1 MTDGLLFETGKT
13 SLRRS
18 LAIQARV
25 VHALLMR
32 ELITRYGRDNI
43 GFLWMFAEPILFIG
57 GMAALRS
64 VLERGGAGDV
74 PVIPF
79 VLTGWSGLVLWR
91 NMATQ
96 CMNGIVP
103 NLTLLFHRNVTMID
117 LFYARMILEGASAS
131 VSFLVLLVFF
141 ISFDWI
147 DKPDDVMVMLAG
159 WFLLF
164 WFGCGFGLIVAVI
177 GDRSE
182 PFKRMWGLIT
192 LALMM
197 ISGVFFMVDW
207 LPKVLQEAVLWLPM
221 VHGLEMMR
229 KGYFG
234 GEVVA
239 HYDVSYIA
247 TANLVLLYFGML
259 LVDRT
264 KHRLGTR

>member
-1 MTDGLLFETGKT
+1 M
-13 SLRRS
+13 S
-18 LAIQARV
+18 IQARV
-25 VHALLMR
+25 IHALLMR

-43 GFLWMFAEPILFIG
+43 GFLWMFAEPMLFIG
-57 GMAALRS
+57 GMAGLRYFMEGEG
-64 VLERGGAGDV
+64 VGDI
-74 PVIPF
+74 PIIPF

-91 NMATQ
+91 NIATQ
-96 CMNGIVP
+96 CMNAIIP
-103 NLTLLFHRNVTMID
+103 NMTLLFHRNVVMVD

-147 DKPDDVMVMLAG
+147 EAPVDAMTMLAG

-164 WFGCGFGLIVAVI
+164 WFGSGLGLIVAVV

-207 LPKVLQEAVLWLPM
+207 LPNGLQEAVLWLPM

-229 KGYFG
+229 EGYFG
-234 GEVVA
+234 NVVTA
-239 HYDVSYIA
+239 HYSVPYMVS
-247 TANLVLLYFGML
+247 TNLVLLYLGML

-264 KHRLGTR
+264 KHRLGTK